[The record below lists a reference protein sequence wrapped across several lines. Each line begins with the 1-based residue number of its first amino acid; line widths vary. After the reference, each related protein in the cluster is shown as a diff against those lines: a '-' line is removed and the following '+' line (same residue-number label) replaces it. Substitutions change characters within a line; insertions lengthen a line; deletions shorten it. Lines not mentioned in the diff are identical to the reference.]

1 MGYISGVHFQKCSN
15 CSIFFTLKISTVV
28 FSSKGGGQVQGPLPL
43 NTPLYAP
50 IFNMEQTAES
60 DERGDDLDLELVVTL
75 MTSWLCQWDKQ
86 LTV

>member
-1 MGYISGVHFQKCSN
+1 
-15 CSIFFTLKISTVV
+15 
-28 FSSKGGGQVQGPLPL
+28 
-43 NTPLYAP
+43 
-50 IFNMEQTAES
+50 MEQTAES